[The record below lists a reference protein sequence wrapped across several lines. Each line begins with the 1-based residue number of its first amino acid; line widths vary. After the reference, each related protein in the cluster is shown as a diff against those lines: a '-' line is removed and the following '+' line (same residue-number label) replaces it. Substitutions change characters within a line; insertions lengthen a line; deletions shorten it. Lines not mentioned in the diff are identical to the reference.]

1 MLDAVH
7 AVMPLLPAGL
17 FCRASCEFS
26 IGQRAAAYNR
36 GEPLDTAK
44 RTALTAA
51 ACQVRSQG
59 LFTYGSV
66 SMPTV
71 AIAIF
76 PGVQALDVAGPVD
89 VFAEANRFIAPGHQY
104 EVKLVAAQA
113 EPLRAS
119 NGMTLI
125 ADATFEQAR
134 EPFDLALVAGGPA
147 LPDNEVPDAKLLE
160 WLTNVATRCG
170 RYGSICTGAFALGHA
185 GLLDAH
191 HVTTHWQHAAQL
203 AAQFPLAH
211 VDFDRIY
218 LRDGPL
224 VTSAGVT
231 AGIDLSLA
239 LVAEDHGPHT
249 ALAVA
254 KRLVVFAQRQGGQSQ
269 FSPYLTAPADNTSP
283 AAKVQAHV
291 LASIRDSFTVKQ
303 LADVAGMSARNFA
316 RVFVQETGV
325 TPHEFV
331 ERARVDAARKL
342 LESSGSAL
350 KAIAYDCGFGT
361 ADRMRIVFA
370 KRLGVT
376 PMQYRERFRSA

>member
-1 MLDAVH
+1 
-7 AVMPLLPAGL
+7 
-17 FCRASCEFS
+17 
-26 IGQRAAAYNR
+26 
-36 GEPLDTAK
+36 
-44 RTALTAA
+44 
-51 ACQVRSQG
+51 
-59 LFTYGSV
+59 
-66 SMPTV
+66 MPTV